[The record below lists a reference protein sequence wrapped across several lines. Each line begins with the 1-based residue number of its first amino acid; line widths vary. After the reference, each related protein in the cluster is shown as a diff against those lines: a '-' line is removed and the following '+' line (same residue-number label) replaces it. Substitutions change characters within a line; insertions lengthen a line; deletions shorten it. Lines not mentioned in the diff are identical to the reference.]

1 MLSGTLNTTHSLVP
15 GGLVVVVV
23 VVLMVAVAAV
33 VIEAEAVTAV
43 TADKVDLSKI
53 TKN

>member
-1 MLSGTLNTTHSLVP
+1 VLSGTLNTTHSLVP

-33 VIEAEAVTAV
+33 VIEAEAVTA
-43 TADKVDLSKI
+43 DKVDLSKI